1 MNSIIA
7 LLNKM
12 DWFAGNKTIL
22 GVVLVAVAA
31 AAEGVLG
38 LFGMTEVASFAD
50 QAQTLGAGLFML
62 GVAADKARPV

>member
-1 MNSIIA
+1 MGSIIA

-38 LFGMTEVASFAD
+38 LFGMTEFAGFAD

-62 GVAADKARPV
+62 GVAADKARPA